1 MVLLN
6 RSKVS
11 NRRKGLTFKQ
21 PIAAEAAG
29 KPFDN
34 FTFVK
39 KLDHF
44 KNKIFKCFYITKLA
58 FWV

>member
-21 PIAAEAAG
+21 PIAADAAG

-44 KNKIFKCFYITKLA
+44 KNKIFKYF
-58 FWV
+58 